1 MCQHH
6 GAFAPGARA
15 ASVANA
21 LLGSRP
27 SGQWAATRPGRGSG
41 AEGLAVGR
49 SLAPEGP
56 GLCSSARPA
65 RKGRHVASVPGR
77 ATQRPPAPPES
88 EHTPQPLD
96 LCRVARASRLR
107 DGRSRARPG
116 RGVVASRR
124 RDVVASGRRGVMV
137 LRHRGI
143 VARPG
148 RGVGASGRR
157 DVGASW
163 HRGARAGPASWPLAA
178 RLRGHRPVTSAA
190 LAGLA
195 TRRPH
200 LHQGTWPSRLDF
212 ALHRA
217 RRMSVV
223 LRHSA
228 FQGGGRCLRAAG
240 HLCQE

>member
-1 MCQHH
+1 M
-6 GAFAPGARA
+6 
-15 ASVANA
+15 ANA

-27 SGQWAATRPGRGSG
+27 SGQWATTRPGPGSG
-41 AEGLAVGR
+41 AEGPAVGR

-77 ATQRPPAPPES
+77 ATQRPPAPLES
-88 EHTPQPLD
+88 ERTPQPLD

-124 RDVVASGRRGVMV
+124 RDVAASGRRGVVASGRRGVMV

-148 RGVGASGRR
+148 RGVVTSGRR
-157 DVGASW
+157 GIEAP
-163 HRGARAGPASWPLAA
+163 GPAPPHGPWRLA
-178 RLRGHRPVTSAA
+178 
-190 LAGLA
+190 
-195 TRRPH
+195 
-200 LHQGTWPSRLDF
+200 
-212 ALHRA
+212 
-217 RRMSVV
+217 SVV
-223 LRHSA
+223 TVLSPPLPLLVSPREGHVCTRERGRRGWTSRCTER
-228 FQGGGRCLRAAG
+228 GG
-240 HLCQE
+240 

>member
-1 MCQHH
+1 M
-6 GAFAPGARA
+6 
-15 ASVANA
+15 ANA

-27 SGQWAATRPGRGSG
+27 SGQWAATRPGPGSG
-41 AEGLAVGR
+41 AEGPAVGR

-88 EHTPQPLD
+88 ERTPQPLD

-116 RGVVASRR
+116 RGVVASW
-124 RDVVASGRRGVMV
+124 
-137 LRHRGI
+137 
-143 VARPG
+143 
-148 RGVGASGRR
+148 RR

-163 HRGARAGPASWPLAA
+163 HRGARASPASWPLAA

-240 HLCQE
+240 RLCQE

>member
-1 MCQHH
+1 M
-6 GAFAPGARA
+6 
-15 ASVANA
+15 ANA
-21 LLGSRP
+21 PLGSRP

-41 AEGLAVGR
+41 AEGPAVGR

-56 GLCSSARPA
+56 GLCLSARPA
-65 RKGRHVASVPGR
+65 RKGRHVASVP
-77 ATQRPPAPPES
+77 ES

-96 LCRVARASRLR
+96 LCPVARASRLR

-116 RGVVASRR
+116 RGVVASR
-124 RDVVASGRRGVMV
+124 
-137 LRHRGI
+137 
-143 VARPG
+143 
-148 RGVGASGRR
+148 RR

-240 HLCQE
+240 RLCQE

>member
-21 LLGSRP
+21 PLGSRP
-27 SGQWAATRPGRGSG
+27 SGQWAATRPGPGSG
-41 AEGLAVGR
+41 AEGPAVGR

-56 GLCSSARPA
+56 GLCLSARPA

-96 LCRVARASRLR
+96 LCPVARASRLR

-116 RGVVASRR
+116 RGVGASRR
-124 RDVVASGRRGVMV
+124 RGV
-137 LRHRGI
+137 R
-143 VARPG
+143 
-148 RGVGASGRR
+148 
-157 DVGASW
+157 ASW

>member
-15 ASVANA
+15 VSVANA
-21 LLGSRP
+21 PLGSRP
-27 SGQWAATRPGRGSG
+27 SGQWAATRPGPGSG
-41 AEGLAVGR
+41 AEGPAVGR

-116 RGVVASRR
+116 RGVVASQR
-124 RDVVASGRRGVMV
+124 RDVVASGRPGVMASGRRGV
-137 LRHRGI
+137 
-143 VARPG
+143 VASGR
-148 RGVGASGRR
+148 RGVGASWRHGVEASRHRGSPWAGRR
-157 DVGASW
+157 GVRAS
-163 HRGARAGPASWPLAA
+163 
-178 RLRGHRPVTSAA
+178 
-190 LAGLA
+190 
-195 TRRPH
+195 
-200 LHQGTWPSRLDF
+200 
-212 ALHRA
+212 
-217 RRMSVV
+217 
-223 LRHSA
+223 
-228 FQGGGRCLRAAG
+228 
-240 HLCQE
+240 

>member
-116 RGVVASRR
+116 RGVVASQR
-124 RDVVASGRRGVMV
+124 RDVVASGRPGVMASGRRGV
-137 LRHRGI
+137 
-143 VARPG
+143 VASGR
-148 RGVGASGRR
+148 RGVGASWRHGVEASRHRGSPWAGRR
-157 DVGASW
+157 GVRAS
-163 HRGARAGPASWPLAA
+163 
-178 RLRGHRPVTSAA
+178 
-190 LAGLA
+190 
-195 TRRPH
+195 
-200 LHQGTWPSRLDF
+200 
-212 ALHRA
+212 
-217 RRMSVV
+217 
-223 LRHSA
+223 
-228 FQGGGRCLRAAG
+228 
-240 HLCQE
+240 

>member
-1 MCQHH
+1 M
-6 GAFAPGARA
+6 
-15 ASVANA
+15 ANA

-41 AEGLAVGR
+41 AEGPAVGR

-124 RDVVASGRRGVMV
+124 PGRPRLMAPGGSPPWSPSCHLRCPCWSRHAKATFAPGNVAVAAGLRVAQSAEDERGSQTLCLPGRRAV
-137 LRHRGI
+137 
-143 VARPG
+143 PEG
-148 RGVGASGRR
+148 RG
-157 DVGASW
+157 
-163 HRGARAGPASWPLAA
+163 PPLP
-178 RLRGHRPVTSAA
+178 RVS
-190 LAGLA
+190 
-195 TRRPH
+195 
-200 LHQGTWPSRLDF
+200 
-212 ALHRA
+212 
-217 RRMSVV
+217 
-223 LRHSA
+223 
-228 FQGGGRCLRAAG
+228 
-240 HLCQE
+240 

>member
-1 MCQHH
+1 M
-6 GAFAPGARA
+6 
-15 ASVANA
+15 ANA
-21 LLGSRP
+21 PLGSRP

-41 AEGLAVGR
+41 AEGRAVGR

-56 GLCSSARPA
+56 GLCLSARPA

-77 ATQRPPAPPES
+77 ATQRPPAPLES
-88 EHTPQPLD
+88 ERTPQPLD

-116 RGVVASRR
+116 RGV
-124 RDVVASGRRGVMV
+124 
-137 LRHRGI
+137 
-143 VARPG
+143 
-148 RGVGASGRR
+148 
-157 DVGASW
+157 GASW
-163 HRGARAGPASWPLAA
+163 HQGARAGPASWPLAA

-228 FQGGGRCLRAAG
+228 FQGGGRCLRTAG
-240 HLCQE
+240 RLCQE